1 MSEPRHILLLGADGF
16 IGRHVAFAAR
26 AAGHRVT
33 CIARRTSALKA
44 LGFDTFQADL
54 TAEKWH
60 SASSWR
66 DLARTAHGVIN
77 CAGLLTG
84 TPRAMA
90 AVHEHAPAALY
101 DALPHGSFLTLLS
114 ATGIDAD
121 TPFAEARRTGEL
133 VAKLASENGRHRLTI
148 LRAGLVLSDGAYGGS
163 AVLRALAAFPL
174 VMPVL
179 GGGKHRFNPCHAE
192 DLATRLL
199 AATEED
205 NGPQP
210 LPTGGADTLTLKELT
225 AATRARLG
233 LKPAPALPVP
243 MGLARL
249 IGRLGDAMRAGPFST
264 TALKQLEH
272 GVLAQSS
279 PALPGARSFLA
290 RRPPSPADLW
300 HARLY
305 LLRPLLRLTLCLL
318 WAASGLLGLFAAPAS
333 YLPDLAATGLPDQT
347 LITAARAF
355 GLLDLALAAAL
366 FRNWRPGLTFAAQ
379 FVLVL
384 GYTIGLTA
392 LAPHLWL
399 DPYGALLKNLPIL
412 ALLLT
417 TRALDT
423 ER

>member
-1 MSEPRHILLLGADGF
+1 MTDQRHILLLGADGF
-16 IGRHVAFAAR
+16 IGRHVAYAAR

-44 LGFDTFQADL
+44 LGFETFAADL

-66 DLARTAHGVIN
+66 DLARTADGVIN

-84 TPRAMA
+84 SPAALA

-133 VAKLASENGRHRLTI
+133 TARLAAETGHHRLTI
-148 LRAGLVLSDGAYGGS
+148 LRAGLVLGDGAYGGS
-163 AVLRALAAFPL
+163 AVLRALSAFPF

-179 GGGKHRFNPCHAE
+179 GSGRHQFNPCHAE
-192 DLATRLL
+192 DLAQRLL
-199 AATEED
+199 AATGEA
-205 NGPQP
+205 GSPRAI
-210 LPTGGADTLTLKELT
+210 PTGGADTLTLKQLT
-225 AATRARLG
+225 AATRAHLG
-233 LKPAPALPVP
+233 LRPVPALPVP
-243 MGLARL
+243 MALARL
-249 IGRLGDAMRAGPFST
+249 MGRLGDAMRAGPFST
-264 TALKQLEH
+264 TAIAQLEH
-272 GVLAQSS
+272 GVLA
-279 PALPGARSFLA
+279 PTATPLPGASAFLA
-290 RRPPSPADLW
+290 RRPPTPADLW

-305 LLRPLLRLTLCLL
+305 LLRPLLRLTLVLL
-318 WAASGLLGLFAAPAS
+318 WLVSGLLGLLTPPQS
-333 YLPDLAATGLPDQT
+333 YLPDLAATGLSEQT
-347 LITAARAF
+347 LTTAARAF
-355 GLLDLALAAAL
+355 GVIDLALAAAL
-366 FRNWRPGLTFAAQ
+366 FRNWRPRLTFWAQILLVTGYTAGLTMA
-379 FVLVL
+379 
-384 GYTIGLTA
+384 
-392 LAPHLWL
+392 APHLWL

-417 TRALDT
+417 ARALDT

>member
-1 MSEPRHILLLGADGF
+1 MTEPKHILLLGADGF

-60 SASSWR
+60 SASSWK
-66 DLARTAHGVIN
+66 DLARTAHGTIN

-84 TPRAMA
+84 SPAAMA

-101 DALPHGSFLTLLS
+101 DALPHGSFLVLLS
-114 ATGIDAD
+114 AVGIEAQ

-133 VAKLASENGRHRLTI
+133 TAKLASKNGRHRLTI

-163 AVLRALAAFPL
+163 AVLRGLSAFPI
-174 VMPVL
+174 VTPVL
-179 GGGKHRFNPCHAE
+179 GRGKHRFNPCHAE
-192 DLATRLL
+192 DLAQRLL
-199 AATEED
+199 AATQED
-205 NGPQP
+205 NGPKP
-210 LPTGGADTLTLKELT
+210 IPIGGADTLTLKQLT
-225 AATRARLG
+225 AATRAHLG
-233 LKPAPALPVP
+233 LRPAPALPIP
-243 MGLARL
+243 MALARL
-249 IGRLGDAMRAGPFST
+249 MGRFGDAMRAGPFST
-264 TALKQLEH
+264 TAIKQLEH
-272 GVLAQSS
+272 GVLAETSQ
-279 PALPGARSFLA
+279 PLPGASDFLH

-318 WAASGLLGLFAAPAS
+318 WLISGLLGLFTPPSA
-333 YLPDLAATGLPDQT
+333 YLPDLAATGLPDDT
-347 LITAARAF
+347 LITAARTF
-355 GLLDLALAAAL
+355 GVLDLALAAAL
-366 FRNWRPGLTFAAQ
+366 FRNWHPRLTFWAQ
-379 FVLVL
+379 ILLVG
-384 GYTIGLTA
+384 GYTVGLTA
-392 LAPHLWL
+392 IAPHLWL

>member
-1 MSEPRHILLLGADGF
+1 MTDGKHILLLGADGF
-16 IGRHVAFAAR
+16 IGRYVAYAAR

-33 CIARRTSALKA
+33 CVARRTSALKA

-60 SASSWR
+60 SASSWK

-84 TPRAMA
+84 SPAAFA

-114 ATGIDAD
+114 ATGIEAE

-133 VAKLASENGRHRLTI
+133 TAKLASENGRHRLTI
-148 LRAGLVLSDGAYGGS
+148 LRAGLVLGDGAYGGS
-163 AVLRALAAFPL
+163 AVLRALAAFPFL
-174 VMPVL
+174 MPVL
-179 GGGKHRFNPCHAE
+179 GRGKHRFNPCHAE
-192 DLATRLL
+192 DLAQRLL

-210 LPTGGADTLTLKELT
+210 IPTGGADTLTLKELT
-225 AATRARLG
+225 ATTRAHLG
-233 LKPAPALPVP
+233 LRPVP
-243 MGLARL
+243 SLPIPMPLARL
-249 IGRLGDAMRAGPFST
+249 LGRLGDAMRAGPFST
-264 TALKQLEH
+264 TALAQLEH
-272 GVLAQSS
+272 GVLAPTST
-279 PALPGARSFLA
+279 PLPGASAFLA
-290 RRPPSPADLW
+290 RRPPTPADLW

-318 WAASGLLGLFAAPAS
+318 WLVSGLLGLFAPPAS
-333 YLPDLAATGLPDQT
+333 YLPDLATTGLPPDT
-347 LITAARAF
+347 LTNAARAF

-366 FRNWRPGLTFAAQ
+366 FRNWRPRLTFWAQ
-379 FVLVL
+379 ALL
-384 GYTIGLTA
+384 ITGYTAGLTA
-392 LAPHLWL
+392 IAPHLWL